1 MVNNDSIK
9 VPQTLRSNVAVMSN
23 ILSECVLQS
32 IKSKSIKDVSHED
45 SC

>member
-9 VPQTLRSNVAVMSN
+9 VPQTLRINVAVMSN
-23 ILSECVLQS
+23 ILSDCFLQS
-32 IKSKSIKDVSHED
+32 IKSKSVKYVSHED